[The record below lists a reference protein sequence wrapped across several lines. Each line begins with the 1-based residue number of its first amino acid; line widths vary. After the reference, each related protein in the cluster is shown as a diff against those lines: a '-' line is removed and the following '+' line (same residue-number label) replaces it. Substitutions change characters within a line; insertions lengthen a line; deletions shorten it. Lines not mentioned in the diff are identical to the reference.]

1 MILVKLIERKEYYQM
16 EIEKFNKLVLSNFD
30 VSFNYKDVYYEISTY
45 EKENKDIISLA
56 DENHWYVEFDDI
68 NDLDNYILIDKKIS
82 EIITMLSKED
92 IYY

>member
-1 MILVKLIERKEYYQM
+1 M